1 MEFVVVGGS
10 CYNEFPD
17 DSVCIDLA
25 QSGECALSPE
35 WMGRYCRKACDACD
49 GNELPIGKLHCSNP
63 FPLSIEHIIYQEL
76 PPVYAAKDNSKVCES
91 KHTRIQ

>member
-63 FPLSIEHIIYQEL
+63 FPLSIEHTLDTFIL
-76 PPVYAAKDNSKVCES
+76 ASK
-91 KHTRIQ
+91 KFHTFEFIR